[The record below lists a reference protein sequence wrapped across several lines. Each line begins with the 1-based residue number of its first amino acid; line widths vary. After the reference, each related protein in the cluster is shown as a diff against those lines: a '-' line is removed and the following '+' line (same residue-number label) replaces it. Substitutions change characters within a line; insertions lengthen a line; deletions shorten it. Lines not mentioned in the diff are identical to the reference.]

1 MKKELLD
8 LIASVESNIHQI
20 KEKLA
25 SFVQTDVPEK
35 EKTTEQIK
43 TEATKTEETKVV
55 ELQQSNQATNAKQP
69 TANDALRQLVA
80 NQNWGTAV
88 PQDLICNE
96 NSHEDKMDRAKGIRD
111 IFCTNYNFEN
121 KKILDFGTG
130 YGHLVQTISEKKPT
144 IAVGYDVKNEFQ
156 IANTEKTLFT
166 TSWDEVVKNGPYDFI
181 IIYDVIDH
189 VINETPQQI
198 LLKAKSVLNNNGTI
212 KMRCHPFIS
221 KHGGHVYT
229 KINKAYAHLIL
240 TDSELKE
247 LGHSFNNYPTIKVTT
262 PLRTYAKFISDAG
275 LKMTD
280 HKVIN
285 EPAHNFFLTG
295 NMAERI
301 KMNLKIKQLLIP
313 QMGMQFVDYLLTK

>member
-8 LIASVESNIHQI
+8 IITNIESNLNLM

-25 SFVQTDVPEK
+25 VFVESVIPEK
-35 EKTTEQIK
+35 QKIV
-43 TEATKTEETKVV
+43 EETKVV
-55 ELQQSNQATNAKQP
+55 EVPEPTKVPEATKVP
-69 TANDALRQLVA
+69 DEKKPVISDALRQLVE
-80 NQNWGTAV
+80 NPTWGKAV
-88 PQDLICNE
+88 EQDLICNE

-111 IFCTNYNFEN
+111 IFCTNFNFEN

-130 YGHLVQTISEKKPT
+130 YGHLVQAISEKNPT

-156 IANTEKTLFT
+156 IASTEKTLFS

-189 VINETPQQI
+189 VVNETPQQI
-198 LLKAKSVLNNNGTI
+198 LMKAKSVLNNNGTI
-212 KMRCHPFIS
+212 RMRCHPFIS
-221 KHGGHVYT
+221 RHGGHVYT

-240 TDSELKE
+240 TESELKE
-247 LGHSFNNYPTIKVTT
+247 LGHNFNNYPTVKVTT

-275 LKMTD
+275 LKMVD
-280 HKVIN
+280 HKLIN

-295 NMAERI
+295 TMADRI

-313 QMGMQFVDYLLTK
+313 QMGMQFVDYTLAK